1 MPANYQS
8 RITLW
13 DLRISNQEFV
23 SFILRILRLFFLAI
37 TKKKKKKKKKLIF
50 INSCALFIK
59 IIPKANVLTLKTP
72 DNYSFLSSFLPLLL
86 KLSLSLS
93 FLLLFSLSLWISRA
107 LSRLLSLLP
116 SFPPSNLSLDLT

>member
-37 TKKKKKKKKKLIF
+37 TKKKKKKKPIF

-116 SFPPSNLSLDLT
+116 FFPPSNLSLDLT

>member
-37 TKKKKKKKKKLIF
+37 TKKKKKKKKEAYFHKLM
-50 INSCALFIK
+50 CLVHK
-59 IIPKANVLTLKTP
+59 
-72 DNYSFLSSFLPLLL
+72 DNPQS
-86 KLSLSLS
+86 
-93 FLLLFSLSLWISRA
+93 
-107 LSRLLSLLP
+107 
-116 SFPPSNLSLDLT
+116 

>member
-37 TKKKKKKKKKLIF
+37 TKKKKKMKPIF

-93 FLLLFSLSLWISRA
+93 FLLLLSLSLWISRA